1 MTAPSLGGFGGYDP
15 NNPPPGYDPIC
26 WRATNWDLGHG
37 LQCYAPYGD
46 TLKNTYNSLTAA
58 QKAQAD
64 SLLAQYGESATMLI
78 TNLRSWL
85 PWTMDFGA
93 FPPPSNS
100 AFTYLGAAVLPWPGK
115 LTGTQARALYAAVA
129 PRLPNLSN
137 AEFLTLVDKAKKD
150 NPENPNVVE
159 WQPADPTPKATT
171 TFTRNDGSIVTY
183 DGEWYTLPDGRQV
196 KTAAEAGLGPTVYT
210 PPPTVSGSIPPG
222 PTSNTDFNAPTT
234 TPINPN
240 VTVLP
245 PTTATGGSGSSGS
258 SVPQI
263 SPAGTPTVIA
273 PTAPTT
279 PATTPAPNNNTMILL
294 LVAAVVVLYFVAE

>member
-1 MTAPSLGGFGGYDP
+1 MTAPSLGGFGGYNP

-37 LQCYAPYGD
+37 LQCYAPKYD
-46 TLKNTYNSLTAA
+46 TLKNTYNTLTSA

-64 SLLAQYGESATMLI
+64 ALLQQYDDPTMLI

-93 FPPPSNS
+93 YPPPADS
-100 AFTYLGAAVLPWPGK
+100 AFVYLGSAVLPWPGK
-115 LTGTQARALYAAVA
+115 LTGTQSRALYAAVA

-137 AEFLTLVDKAKKD
+137 AEFLTILAKVKAD
-150 NPENPNVVE
+150 NPENPNVIE
-159 WQPADPTPKATT
+159 YTPPDPTPKATT
-171 TFTRNDGSIVTY
+171 TFDNGVVFDGTDYI
-183 DGEWYTLPDGRQV
+183 LPDGTRV
-196 KTAAEAGLGPTVYT
+196 KTAAEAGVGPTALT

-234 TPINPN
+234 TPIGV

-258 SVPQI
+258 AIPQI
-263 SPAGTPTVIA
+263 SPTGTATPNATA
-273 PTAPTT
+273 PAATTPAPTT
-279 PATTPAPNNNTMILL
+279 APNNNTMLLL